1 MIVLFKRIKQSGF
14 QIKLS
19 RKIIYTDPFKLS
31 GEFEKADLILVS
43 HSHFDHYHLPSIKL
57 LIKDDTTIIC
67 PASCKK
73 AFKLWKSTKTLK
85 PGEDATFMGIKI
97 RAVHAYN
104 RNKFFHRKR
113 KNWVG
118 YIISDEN
125 GDDKRVNI
133 YFAGDTD
140 VIPEMAYFPVIHFAF
155 IPIGGRFTM
164 NSEEALEAI
173 KMIKPLNVIPMH
185 ELNANLD
192 DFAESVKKNIT
203 DFNVNV
209 IKLKPGQ
216 SFQ

>member
-19 RKIIYTDPFKLS
+19 GKIIYTDPFKLS
-31 GEFEKADLILVS
+31 GGFEKADLILVS

-57 LIKDDTTIIC
+57 LIKDDTNIIC

-73 AFKLWKSTKTLK
+73 AFKLWKSTTTLK
-85 PGEDATFMGIKI
+85 PGESATFKGIKI
-97 RAVHAYN
+97 QTVHAYN

-125 GDDKRVNI
+125 GDTEPLNI

-140 VIPEMAYFPVIHFAF
+140 VIPEMANLPEIHYAF
-155 IPIGGRFTM
+155 LPIGGKFTM
-164 NSEEALEAI
+164 NSVEALEAM

-185 ELNANLD
+185 ELKASLD

-216 SFQ
+216 SYQ

>member
-1 MIVLFKRIKQSGF
+1 MIVLLKRIKQSGF

-19 RKIIYTDPFKLS
+19 GKIIYTDPFKISS
-31 GEFEKADLILVS
+31 GFEKADLILVS

-57 LIKDDTTIIC
+57 LIKDDTIIIC

-73 AFKLWKSTKTLK
+73 AFRLWKSTMTLI
-85 PGEDATFMGIKI
+85 PGESAILMGIKI

-118 YIISDEN
+118 YIFSGEK
-125 GDDKRVNI
+125 GDTEPINI

-140 VIPEMAYFPVIHFAF
+140 VIPEMANFPEIKYAF
-155 IPIGGRFTM
+155 LPIGGKFTM
-164 NSEEALEAI
+164 NSEEAMDAI
-173 KMIKPLNVIPMH
+173 KIIKPLNLIPMH
-185 ELNANLD
+185 ELKANLD

-203 DFNVNV
+203 DFDVNV

-216 SFQ
+216 SFE